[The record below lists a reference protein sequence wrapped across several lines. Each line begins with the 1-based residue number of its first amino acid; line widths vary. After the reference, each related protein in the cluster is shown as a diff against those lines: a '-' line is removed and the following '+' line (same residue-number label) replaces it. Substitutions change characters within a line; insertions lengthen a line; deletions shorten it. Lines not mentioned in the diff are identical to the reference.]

1 MMIGSSRRVA
11 GSPATRASNGSAA
24 ATVIR
29 TAKVR
34 GATQHI
40 HRYHRPPPPRAA
52 FGVSRHSP
60 HMAHA
65 NLPYTWQFAY
75 VYMTICLHIHD
86 WPFLCVCL
94 QVRSQVRSRS
104 NVSSSP
110 LEYGG
115 CLCGGLNVV
124 RVPPWRPAAAACG
137 NSSAHRRGWRGCR
150 NAARWRW
157 CQSHRERLES
167 LEARDDAFGPQ
178 GGLMPPESVV
188 WCLRKLKVN
197 QWAVSEREA
206 RQAQLRASV

>member
-1 MMIGSSRRVA
+1 MESHTPF
-11 GSPATRASNGSAA
+11 SPYGTR
-24 ATVIR
+24 
-29 TAKVR
+29 
-34 GATQHI
+34 
-40 HRYHRPPPPRAA
+40 
-52 FGVSRHSP
+52 
-60 HMAHA
+60 
-65 NLPYTWQFAY
+65 QFALD
-75 VYMTICLHIHD
+75 MAICLHIHD
-86 WPFLCVCL
+86 NLPTYTRRPFVCVGL
-94 QVRSQVRSRS
+94 QVRSRS

-124 RVPPWRPAAAACG
+124 RVPPWRPAAADCG

-188 WCLRKLKVN
+188 WCLRKLRVN